1 MLGSPKTMSAQA
13 EIASTPREEPSP
25 ASTADICRK
34 AVREHHCGVITSSFT
49 VHGRLRRAFVKQRRP
64 NMQIPVAFGSEL
76 AGIAVGSVRP
86 LLSPTGKEESIRG
99 LADDVMRATIG
110 SFAA

>member
-1 MLGSPKTMSAQA
+1 
-13 EIASTPREEPSP
+13 
-25 ASTADICRK
+25 
-34 AVREHHCGVITSSFT
+34 
-49 VHGRLRRAFVKQRRP
+49 
-64 NMQIPVAFGSEL
+64 MQIPVAFGSEL

>member
-1 MLGSPKTMSAQA
+1 
-13 EIASTPREEPSP
+13 
-25 ASTADICRK
+25 
-34 AVREHHCGVITSSFT
+34 
-49 VHGRLRRAFVKQRRP
+49 
-64 NMQIPVAFGSEL
+64 MQIPVAFGSEL

-86 LLSPTGKEESIRG
+86 LLSPTGKEEESIRG